1 MSINSSS
8 DERTEPIH
16 SEDDNDW
23 ELTYN
28 VWHMLP
34 WMERK
39 SMASKYGYN
48 SIGEFE
54 EYLSLRRAVGETEK
68 KPYPNDQLY
77 APSLQTEKGGVQPP
91 SCLDDEDDHCSL
103 EEEQEQGRET
113 ENPDDTLTDEELLRF
128 GGEILKLP
136 EEVLH
141 SVFTWLSV
149 DTFATLALVSPH
161 WKHLTRTETVF
172 HLLCKRI
179 YLNQAKRRA
188 LHVSR
193 FGGSYRNMLY
203 SRPRVRTGLY
213 VMKYAKVKRIQRD
226 MWCEVPVGAILETVY
241 YRYIYFQENGTLL
254 YALSTTAPHEMVR
267 RFLRVLRTGERD
279 TVAVRGAFVVK
290 KNSVTILA
298 EQDWQHVKLELT
310 IQLDSYW
317 GRFGTLSFDRHLTSK
332 SGNFDESA
340 WPNDIKDYDVPNE
353 MFRYLFDR
361 RLN

>member
-1 MSINSSS
+1 MSANSS

-16 SEDDNDW
+16 NEDDNDW
-23 ELTYN
+23 DLTYN

-54 EYLSLRRAVGETEK
+54 EYLSLRRAVGETER
-68 KPYPNDQLY
+68 KPYPNEQAY
-77 APSLQTEKGGVQPP
+77 APSLKEEKE
-91 SCLDDEDDHCSL
+91 SFHSRTSLNDEDDNSSV
-103 EEEQEQGRET
+103 EEQQEQERET
-113 ENPDDTLTDEELLRF
+113 VNPDDALTEEELLRV

-141 SVFTWLSV
+141 SVFSWLSV

-193 FGGSYRNMLY
+193 FGGSYRTMLY

-213 VMKYAKVKRIQRD
+213 VMKYAQVKRIQRD

-254 YALSTTAPHEMVR
+254 YALSPAAPHDMVR
-267 RFLRVLRTGERD
+267 RFLSILQTGQKD
-279 TVAVRGAFVVK
+279 KVAVPGTFVVK

-298 EQDWQHVKLELT
+298 EQEWQHVKLELT
-310 IQLDSYW
+310 IQSDSYW
-317 GRFGTLSFDRHLTSK
+317 GRFGALSFDRHLTSK

-340 WPNDIKDYDVPNE
+340 WPNDVKDYEVPNE
-353 MFRYLFDR
+353 MFRYLVDR